1 MNRSFIGNRASG
13 VGAGVS
19 IGVTVDL
26 VPLIS
31 GWAGSG
37 LGAKHQGIEE
47 PIKAAEA
54 RSNIDKYKVR
64 WIGIVD
70 VVMCAVLL
78 SAENYDFQNA

>member
-1 MNRSFIGNRASG
+1 MRMYRSIIGNRAWGGSWCTCL
-13 VGAGVS
+13 
-19 IGVTVDL
+19 TVDL
-26 VPLIS
+26 VPFIS

-64 WIGIVD
+64 WTCGCM
-70 VVMCAVLL
+70 MCSVLC
-78 SAENYDFQNA
+78 SAENFIIFDL